1 MEEQDELWDEL
12 MMTIREW
19 NRAWNIFE
27 NKGMPPLTASEL
39 IREFKEKYILTKK

>member
-19 NRAWNIFE
+19 NRAWSIFE
-27 NKGMPPLTASEL
+27 DTRNPPLTASEL
-39 IREFKEKYILTKK
+39 IREFKDRYILIKK